1 MNISTK
7 KNSRDTPTST
17 TYPSS
22 GKIGGEII
30 KLYQFR
36 RFYIQKAAV
45 DKMLLEFGDLRR
57 REQSSLH
64 CGFASEY
71 FLIILP
77 EKHENENCHRLL

>member
-7 KNSRDTPTST
+7 KNSRDTPTSP

-45 DKMLLEFGDLRR
+45 D
-57 REQSSLH
+57 
-64 CGFASEY
+64 
-71 FLIILP
+71 
-77 EKHENENCHRLL
+77 